1 MLRAINVH
9 KSFNGEEILKG
20 VNLHVRKGEVYGL
33 IGPNGAGKT
42 TLLKICMAL
51 LRSDQGSVELHGYDI
66 ISNLDFLHESVGY
79 MPRNFG
85 VYDNMKVLEYLKF
98 YGALQGVSFPV
109 NNYWM
114 ELLDLVNL
122 TETAEEN
129 VNTLSKGMRQRIG
142 IARCLVHNPMML
154 IFDEPYSGLDPVGKQ
169 EMVKVMQKLKD
180 IGKTVFLT
188 SNVLVEMKDL
198 CTRIG
203 IMKEG
208 NIIVEGTMDELV
220 NKMTREKRI
229 KIDILNQF
237 ENAMNILKQN
247 QYVTRITIDKNTCI
261 IGFSGDEEKEAK
273 LLSELVANGVE
284 VVSYSKMDS
293 NREDLFWDIG
303 REVNGGREAYEN
315 QSSLFKRF
323 KIKRQ

>member
-1 MLRAINVH
+1 MLNAINIH
-9 KSFNGEEILKG
+9 KSFGGKEILKG

-33 IGPNGAGKT
+33 IGSNGTGKT

-51 LRSDQGSVELHGYDI
+51 LRTDQGRVELHGYDI
-66 ISNLDFLHESVGY
+66 LSNLDFLHESVGY
-79 MPRNFG
+79 MPHNFG
-85 VYDNMKVLEYLKF
+85 IYDNMKVLEYLKF

-122 TETAEEN
+122 TETAELN
-129 VNTLSKGMRQRIG
+129 VNTLSRGMKQRIG

-154 IFDEPYSGLDPVGKQ
+154 VLDEPYAGLDPAGKQ
-169 EMVKVMQKLKD
+169 EMVKVIENLKD
-180 IGKTVFLT
+180 IGKSILVT
-188 SNVLVEMKDL
+188 SNVLVEMKDV

-203 IMKEG
+203 IMKKG

-220 NKMTREKRI
+220 VKMTREKRI
-229 KIDILNQF
+229 KIDILNQL
-237 ENAMNILKQN
+237 ENAMNVLKQN

-273 LLSELVANGVE
+273 LLGELVANGVE

-303 REVNGGREAYEN
+303 REVKGGREAYEN
-315 QSSLFKRF
+315 QSSLFERF

>member
-9 KSFNGEEILKG
+9 KSFNGEKILKG

-79 MPRNFG
+79 MPHNFG

-203 IMKEG
+203 IMIEG